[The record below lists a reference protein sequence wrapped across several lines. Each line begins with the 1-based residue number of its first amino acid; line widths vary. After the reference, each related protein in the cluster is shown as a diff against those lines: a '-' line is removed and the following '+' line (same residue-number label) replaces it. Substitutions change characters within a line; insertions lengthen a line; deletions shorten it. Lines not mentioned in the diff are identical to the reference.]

1 LDLHHV
7 RLAAAD
13 VLDVAGL
20 SVGDDTNNLA
30 VLVDALDLLLGVLAL
45 ASDSNIDLGERLLL
59 GVRPVLVHAAL
70 ELNSSLKWLPK
81 RW

>member
-1 LDLHHV
+1 V

-30 VLVDALDLLLGVLAL
+30 VLVDALDLLLGVLPLPATATL
-45 ASDSNIDLGERLLL
+45 TLVNAFFLECVQFLYMRRL
-59 GVRPVLVHAAL
+59 
-70 ELNSSLKWLPK
+70 N
-81 RW
+81 